1 MLDLLIAA
9 DCVQVKNNE
18 VQLIKHAYVPGKD
31 SAEIIAILGT
41 DTNELMN
48 TIDHNLI
55 AVDTDKRY
63 QRKVST
69 AVLNKDTVEEFKTL
83 SEKQSQNLLEEL
95 DTWLSQN
102 AVDPDDKNAC
112 YVSLGIY
119 YYEHDTEE
127 K

>member
-1 MLDLLIAA
+1 MLNLLVAA
-9 DCVQVKNNE
+9 DCVKVTGNT

-31 SAEIIAILGT
+31 SAEVIRILGT

-48 TIDHNLI
+48 TIDLNLT
-55 AVDTDKRY
+55 VDESNKRY

-69 AVLNKDTVEEFKTL
+69 AVLNKNAIEEFKEL
-83 SEKQSQNLLEEL
+83 SQSQSQSLLEKL

-102 AVDPDDKNAC
+102 EVEPDDENAS

-119 YYEHDTEE
+119 YYEQ
-127 K
+127 